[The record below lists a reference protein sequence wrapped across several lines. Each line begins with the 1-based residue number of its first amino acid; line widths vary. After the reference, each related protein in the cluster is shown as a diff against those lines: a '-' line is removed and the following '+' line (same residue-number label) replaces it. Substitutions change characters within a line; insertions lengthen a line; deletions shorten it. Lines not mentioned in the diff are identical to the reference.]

1 MRRPADWRRLGRRL
15 LYPHPAV
22 VALCVPAGAAGL
34 AYVFLVAGSGGAVC
48 ALVAGLG
55 GYLFIRAGRRPHKED
70 CCDAGKS

>member
-15 LYPHPAV
+15 LSPHPAV
-22 VALCVPAGAAGL
+22 VAPALAG
-34 AYVFLVAGSGGAVC
+34 VVVLVLHREGAVC

-55 GYLFIRAGRRPHKED
+55 GYLFIRAGRRTHKED

>member
-34 AYVFLVAGSGGAVC
+34 
-48 ALVAGLG
+48 G
-55 GYLFIRAGRRPHKED
+55 GYLFIRAGRRTHKED